1 VEELQTDVNIW
12 FKYYNNERPHTGKYC
27 YGKTPMQTWKDSLHL
42 IKEKLLDTLNEN
54 FVPLTLSD
62 EVEPGSAGEQ
72 SDRNNPTGWNGRGG
86 GENIPSYNL
95 PIPINYV

>member
-1 VEELQTDVNIW
+1 
-12 FKYYNNERPHTGKYC
+12 
-27 YGKTPMQTWKDSLHL
+27 MQTWKDSLHL

-86 GENIPSYNL
+86 GKISLLTTCLFRSIMSEENPNT
-95 PIPINYV
+95 